1 MTIKEVCEKFGITAD
16 TLRYYEKVGAIP
28 KVTRTSG
35 GIRSFTDEDI
45 SWVHNAICFRN
56 AGLSV
61 EMIAEYVRL
70 YQLGDS
76 TMEERRNLLKNAREL
91 ILIEKAKYDDALD
104 RLNYKISKY
113 EEACETGIL
122 NWDQKK
128 KRRMK
133 K

>member
-122 NWDQKK
+122 NWD
-128 KRRMK
+128 
-133 K
+133 